1 MEDSLIIK
9 YIKNKKEKGLELL
22 IKNYGGLIKAI
33 VRKHLSSISYYE
45 EECFDDILIS
55 IWNNINS
62 FNGQGSFKSWIGV
75 ISKFKAIDYKRKYL
89 KLNTFENIDD
99 IEISD
104 STNVSDEIILEEL
117 KLEVHSLIDNLKE
130 DDKKIFI
137 KYYLEDVKVDLIAKE
152 MNLNKEVIYNKLSRG
167 RRKLSNILSKV
178 N

>member
-89 KLNTFENIDD
+89 KLNSFENIDD
-99 IEISD
+99 IVIAD
-104 STNVSDEIILEEL
+104 DINVSDEIILKEL
-117 KLEVHSLIDNLKE
+117 KEEIHSLMDNLKE
-130 DDKKIFI
+130 EDKQIFI
-137 KYYLEDVKVDLIAKE
+137 RYYLKE
-152 MNLNKEVIYNKLSRG
+152 ESIEIISKDMSLKKDVIYNKLSRG
-167 RRKLSNILSKV
+167 RKKLGNILREV